1 MKFKYIVIGLAIAVL
16 LTACANDKKRPTF
29 YDSDTSSEMDSVAD
43 GNQQS
48 ADYKQMA
55 DTEIITVPFTEQ
67 GGVKFVNVTVNGVGL
82 KMIFDTGCSTSLISV
97 AEANYLW
104 QKGYLTKEDF
114 IGVAKT
120 QIADGSIVENMVIN
134 LKEVLIDGKIRCTNV
149 TATVSAN
156 NNAPLLLGNDILN
169 RVAAYA
175 IDNANHT
182 INFKL
187 K

>member
-1 MKFKYIVIGLAIAVL
+1 MKLKHIVVGLAVAVL
-16 LTACANDKKRPTF
+16 LAGCANEKKRPAF
-29 YDSDTSSEMDSVAD
+29 YDSDISSEMDSVAD
-43 GNQQS
+43 GNEQS

-55 DTEIITVPFTEQ
+55 DTEFITVPFTEQ

-97 AEANYLW
+97 SEANYLW

-120 QIADGSIVENMVIN
+120 QIADGSIVENMVVN
-134 LKEVLIDGKIRCTNV
+134 LKEVLIDGKIHCTNV

-175 IDNANHT
+175 IDNVNHT